1 MIIQLHLESLIL
13 VLIVKNT
20 ANEKQLR
27 STNEESDVYNL
38 NSYYNCFK
46 CNTILLFFFKCFC
59 VVVLGSIIYRV
70 LLKAGIFSSMLSLV
84 QWD

>member
-46 CNTILLFFFKCFC
+46 CNTILLFFF
-59 VVVLGSIIYRV
+59 
-70 LLKAGIFSSMLSLV
+70 
-84 QWD
+84 